1 MRLLL
6 GKAAALFDH
15 GCYVSCVNVLNGLE
29 VMDREIMRRV
39 VNFDF
44 IKAMALYALDET
56 AFSQASLEREI
67 DNHRNPTAQ
76 RFLDDYFARGVTM
89 AVREWCTEY
98 GSQVGLQIV
107 DVPPAALRQRAG
119 NAVVAQK

>member
-1 MRLLL
+1 
-6 GKAAALFDH
+6 
-15 GCYVSCVNVLNGLE
+15 
-29 VMDREIMRRV
+29 MRRV

-44 IKAMALYALDET
+44 IKAMALYALDEAASCKT
-56 AFSQASLEREI
+56 SLEREI
-67 DNHRNPTAQ
+67 GNHRNPTAQ
-76 RFLDDYFARGVTM
+76 RFLDDYFEKGVTM

-107 DVPPAALRQRAG
+107 DVPPVALHQQAG